1 MFHVSRG
8 LWLGFWGAWPNKIL
22 SRAKVTS
29 SSLARLALAQAT
41 AYNNKLNNHET
52 KRKLTIKHTRVVGE
66 VHFGYPNLYSNTQFH
81 KSVSLRSTMH
91 EATVKGTE
99 SRDFTETGYYLLG
112 NLERCNKLSKL
123 YINIHISF
131 HTFQPVTS
139 FVS

>member
-29 SSLARLALAQAT
+29 SSLAQLALAQAT

-66 VHFGYPNLYSNTQFH
+66 VHFGYPNLYSNTQFY
-81 KSVSLRSTMH
+81 KSVSLGCMMH
-91 EATVKGTE
+91 EATVKGTG
-99 SRDFTETGYYLLG
+99 SRDLTGNGLLSVG
-112 NLERCNKLSKL
+112 KPR
-123 YINIHISF
+123 
-131 HTFQPVTS
+131 TVQ
-139 FVS
+139 